1 MNNETTQ
8 LVSTLEALFT
18 SQIKIAQHHGLDT
31 LPHISVARARDI
43 LNQLR
48 LVKARCKRPKAEPD
62 PAYFAHLDKIHA

>member
-18 SQIKIAQHHGLDT
+18 SQIKIAQHHGFET
-31 LPHISVARARDI
+31 LPHISVARAREI

-48 LVKARCKRPKAEPD
+48 IVKASGKKAKPD